1 LRGDDMDDLAQ
12 QNTDDALVAILAKL
26 GDFRGLSR

>member
-12 QNTDDALVAILAKL
+12 QNTDDVLVAILAKL
-26 GDFRGLSR
+26 GDSAA